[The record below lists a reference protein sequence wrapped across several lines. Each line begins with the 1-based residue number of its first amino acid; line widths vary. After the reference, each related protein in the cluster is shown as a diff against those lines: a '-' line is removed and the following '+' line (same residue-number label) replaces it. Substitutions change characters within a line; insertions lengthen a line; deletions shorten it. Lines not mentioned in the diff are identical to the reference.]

1 MRNEKLIENIQNPMN
16 IGKAEIADMRI
27 SLQAFPY
34 FTSMQLLYAKGL
46 YNTDSIS
53 YNSQLR
59 KAAAYVGNRKLLF
72 KLITENVKV
81 AEEIIEKPTAE
92 KEMVK
97 IEQKP
102 ETATPEKEL
111 EIGKPLQFNE
121 NETHSFAEWL
131 ALTNAKKIDRNKG
144 VKENNL
150 IDKFI
155 DTQPSISN
163 LKREEFF
170 SPAKSAEESLIEND
184 EIVTETL
191 ARVYLE
197 QEHFDKAISAYEKLS
212 LKYPQKNSFFA
223 NQIKLIYDLKQK

>member
-111 EIGKPLQFNE
+111 EIGKPLEFTE

-131 ALTNAKKIDRNKG
+131 ALTKAKKINRKQQSS
-144 VKENNL
+144 ENL

-155 DTQPSISN
+155 EQEPRISKP
-163 LKREEFF
+163 KREEFF
-170 SPAKSAEESLIEND
+170 SPVQSAEQSLIEND

-223 NQIKLIYDLKQK
+223 NQIKLIYDLKEK

>member
-81 AEEIIEKPTAE
+81 AEEIIENPTAE

-111 EIGKPLQFNE
+111 EIGKPLEFTE

-131 ALTNAKKIDRNKG
+131 ALTKAKKIDRKQQSS
-144 VKENNL
+144 ENL

-155 DTQPSISN
+155 EQEPRISK

-170 SPAKSAEESLIEND
+170 SPVQSAEQSLIEND

-223 NQIKLIYDLKQK
+223 NQIKLIYDLKEK

>member
-46 YNTDSIS
+46 YNTDSIG

-111 EIGKPLQFNE
+111 EIGKPLEFTE

-131 ALTNAKKIDRNKG
+131 ALTKAKKIDRKQQSS
-144 VKENNL
+144 ENL

-155 DTQPSISN
+155 EQEPRISKP
-163 LKREEFF
+163 KREEFF
-170 SPAKSAEESLIEND
+170 SPVQSAEQSLIEND

-223 NQIKLIYDLKQK
+223 NQIKLIYDLKEK